1 MLEIWQIEIRSFA
14 AMLVEHKLAPRYPY
28 GGVCN
33 ETELGNFTCKI
44 FSDAKRERERSFT
57 FSPTDIPTRQFVF
70 YLCLGW
76 AYLCH
81 GQELVWSSIQES
93 LMNLGRP

>member
-70 YLCLGW
+70 LLVPVPWSRVGMVINPGIPHELG
-76 AYLCH
+76 ATIN
-81 GQELVWSSIQES
+81 IQ
-93 LMNLGRP
+93 